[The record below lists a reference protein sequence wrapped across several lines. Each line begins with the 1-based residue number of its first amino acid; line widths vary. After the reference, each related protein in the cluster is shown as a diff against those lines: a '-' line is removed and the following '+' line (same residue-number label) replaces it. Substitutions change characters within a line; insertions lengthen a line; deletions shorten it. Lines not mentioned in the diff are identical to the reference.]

1 MKKQRERKREAE
13 RNFKLFQEM
22 TTTSQFID
30 DMRILESCV
39 GNIKV
44 PRNIPAEQ
52 IPEDL
57 KVPPPS
63 FAGRWWVKNLSSW
76 DSSVPFP
83 EAQQNASFSATLIG
97 WGTGNNLLNIV
108 TKNQKISPP
117 IQKRKVVKKAK
128 ASDFSLFPGQTG
140 NQQVIIDAFNRVN
153 LALGKI
159 KTKELGKFAL
169 YWFNPFA
176 ILYPNPIYNGSLPSP
191 PPGKLNPPDVETL
204 LIKNGY
210 GLQPGWSL
218 SPPFKYLDGCQGSY
232 CTSNRLKDFI
242 VYVNAPKLKNN
253 TKRPGI
259 SWATMERDRIQ
270 KLKQKEKNLS

>member
-1 MKKQRERKREAE
+1 MTKQREREREAL

-30 DMRILESCV
+30 DMRILQSCI

-44 PRNIPAEQ
+44 PRNIPVEQ

-83 EAQQNASFSATLIG
+83 EAQQNAVIRARLIG
-97 WGTGNNLLNIV
+97 WGTKNNLLNIV
-108 TKNQKISPP
+108 TKNQKISQP
-117 IQKRKVVKKAK
+117 IQKRKVVKKAI
-128 ASDFSLFPGQTG
+128 ASDFSPAAGQIYT
-140 NQQVIIDAFNRVN
+140 QQDIIDAFNRVN
-153 LALGKI
+153 LALGNI

-169 YWFNPFA
+169 YWFNPNA
-176 ILYPNPIYNGSLPSP
+176 ILYPKPLYNTFLPPP
-191 PPGKLNPPDVETL
+191 PPGKQNPPDVETL
-204 LIKNGY
+204 LIRNGY

-218 SPPFKYLDGCQGSY
+218 GTPYKYSGDNNLY
-232 CTSNRLKDFI
+232 VFN

-253 TKRPGI
+253 TKRTGI
-259 SWATMERDRIQ
+259 SWATIERDRIQ